1 MSDSTLKSTSAE
13 SSLKTMFP
21 PSTVNVPSIS
31 VFPKLL
37 ELPTPMTEPKEP
49 VEVDQP
55 LTLPT

>member
-1 MSDSTLKSTSAE
+1 
-13 SSLKTMFP
+13 MFP

-37 ELPTPMTEPKEP
+37 ELPTPMTEPNEP
-49 VEVDQP
+49 VEVDEP